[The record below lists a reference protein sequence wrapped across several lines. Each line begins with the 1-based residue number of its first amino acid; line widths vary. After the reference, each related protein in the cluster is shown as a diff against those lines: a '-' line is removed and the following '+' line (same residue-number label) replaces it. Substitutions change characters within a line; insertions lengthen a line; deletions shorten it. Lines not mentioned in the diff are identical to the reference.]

1 MTTYE
6 GVFGKIGRGSF
17 VPPKIE
23 QFEAKDTD
31 ELAVKIDRCA
41 GKFLAS
47 KDREVD
53 LYSNGTGTIYAGGR
67 QVGMFTWK
75 VKA

>member
-23 QFEAKDTD
+23 QFKARDLD
-31 ELAVKIDRCA
+31 DLADKISRYA
-41 GKFLAS
+41 SKFLAS
-47 KDREVD
+47 SGNEID
-53 LYSNGTGTIYAGGR
+53 LYENGTGTIYAGGR